1 MASFYIDQK
10 EIPFEPGQSIMQ
22 AALEAGVYIPHLCFH
37 ADFVPHGS
45 CRVCVVDVNGRML
58 PSCTTPAAEGCHV
71 NNLGDGVQAHRRQ
84 LLEMLFVEGN
94 HVCPSCEKSGD
105 CTLQSVAEYCGMLT
119 SEFTYQ
125 FPNRPVDATHDD
137 FILDYNRCI
146 LCELCVRASRD
157 VDHKSIFSIRGR
169 GHDAHLVVNT
179 GDGQLG
185 SSDFTIS
192 DRAAS
197 VCPVGVI
204 LPRGKGF
211 KVPIGQRSFDRQ
223 PINQMDEQDDR

>member
-1 MASFYIDQK
+1 MPTFYIDQK
-10 EIPFEPGQSIMQ
+10 AVSFEPGQTIIQ
-22 AALEAGVYIPHLCFH
+22 AALAAEIYIPHLCFH
-37 ADFVPHGS
+37 PEFVPHGS
-45 CRVCVVDVNGRML
+45 CRVCVVEVNGRL
-58 PSCTTPAAEGCHV
+58 LSSCTTPATEGCHV
-71 NNLGDGVQAHRRQ
+71 NNMGAEVQAHRRQ

-125 FPNRPVDATHDD
+125 FPNRPLDASHAD

-169 GHDAHLVVNT
+169 GHDAHLVVNAQ
-179 GDGQLG
+179 DGQLG
-185 SSDFTIS
+185 STDFAIH
-192 DRAAS
+192 DRAAH

-204 LPRGKGF
+204 LPRDKGF
-211 KVPIGQRSFDRQ
+211 KVPIGRRTFDQ
-223 PINQMDEQDDR
+223 HAINETSDTDDR